1 MAAGAGLPSSIR
13 LKPFLWGL
21 SPIIGPFSRPV
32 HFGAAE
38 RFLKRTPSARLSYL
52 AKTTLTSM
60 LDRMEKNGHL
70 RRVFDPSDRRQIRLV
85 LTEKAIAMRDR
96 YQAVSVQ
103 MNQIFYRGFSEEE
116 IAQLD
121 QTLGRVLENLKEY
134 EGK

>member
-1 MAAGAGLPSSIR
+1 MER
-13 LKPFLWGL
+13 LN
-21 SPIIGPFSRPV
+21 V
-32 HFGAAE
+32 
-38 RFLKRTPSARLSYL
+38 FLKRTPSARLSYL